1 MARSPALLLLLILGF
16 CCPGIQGQKYNMK
29 VGFRDKSIKHP
40 RMGQR
45 LELECLSAKEDSGVS
60 WLRLDKHGTLHFIV
74 FISSLPRTVFSG
86 NKETSTRFEA
96 SKRSNSYWLVVKSF
110 TLEDEGK
117 YFCLMNSNQ
126 MLYFSPGQ
134 PVFFPVTTTVA
145 SSTPAHTTQ
154 HGITQTDPCLKTRDA
169 ETNKEKKLNF
179 SCDII
184 IWVPLAGACLL
195 LLLALA
201 VTVIACQQTRRR
213 RCRCKRPVN
222 GKPNAKSSMPNR
234 HV

>member
-16 CCPGIQGQKYNMK
+16 CEYGHQAGQKYNMK

-40 RMGQR
+40 QMGQR

-145 SSTPAHTTQ
+145 SITPAHTTQ

-201 VTVIACQQTRRR
+201 VTVIACQR
-213 RCRCKRPVN
+213 
-222 GKPNAKSSMPNR
+222 
-234 HV
+234 

>member
-1 MARSPALLLLLILGF
+1 
-16 CCPGIQGQKYNMK
+16 
-29 VGFRDKSIKHP
+29 
-40 RMGQR
+40 MGQR

-86 NKETSTRFEA
+86 NKGTSTRFEA

-134 PVFFPVTTTVA
+134 PVFFP
-145 SSTPAHTTQ
+145 
-154 HGITQTDPCLKTRDA
+154 

-201 VTVIACQQTRRR
+201 VTVIACQRKTH
-213 RCRCKRPVN
+213 P
-222 GKPNAKSSMPNR
+222 
-234 HV
+234 